1 MSDLKQEYLLS
12 LYETENV
19 ISESINS
26 EISIVMHTIT
36 KKEYICKK
44 IKNGDSYHIYTQLKE
59 NSHRNL
65 PVIEDVIVYDGN
77 VYVIQEFVQGI
88 TLEQMLIKK
97 KTLEKGKAISIMDQL
112 CDALTFLHSLNPPI
126 IHRDI
131 KPSNLI
137 IGTDGT
143 VKLIDFDVAR
153 NYKPEMLK
161 DTRLLGTEAYA
172 SPEQFGYSQTDMRS
186 DIYSAGIL
194 FYEMLTGETNVNQ
207 NKLTRKLFVVVNK
220 CTKLDP
226 KERYQSAG
234 ELKKALHKGGKR
246 ALGLLALGLVVL
258 VGVFFA
264 VKFIDPMKSSPDIT
278 STPIIENETPTVSK
292 DALLTTAEET
302 EQDAQGFSID
312 LQQFYEEDKYARY
325 LLEDPYIDRKLK
337 DTLGNNYDYFMES
350 LQSINNVNYYSED
363 QAYFFDGGVSGL
375 YTIMEASVAIY
386 QSGEIECAYLYNDEI
401 FYYSSL
407 PASKRVMQCGV
418 FFWMDKH
425 EDNSLHVE
433 TDSIDI
439 EGTYIN
445 PDNNNYVKIKK
456 DDNGY
461 FAELFGISGINIG
474 GIEEY
479 IQQTDINNWWYFSD
493 EDYVRFMFTE
503 DSVLVFEHGGF
514 SGVGVILDGQYFKQ

>member
-12 LYETENV
+12 LYETESV
-19 ISESINS
+19 ISDSTNS
-26 EISIVMHTIT
+26 EVSVVNHSISG
-36 KKEYICKK
+36 KKYICKRV
-44 IKNGDSYHIYTQLKE
+44 KNCDSYHIYMQLKE
-59 NSHRNL
+59 NPHRNL
-65 PVIEDVIVYDGN
+65 PAIEDIIVYDGN
-77 VYVIQEFVQGI
+77 VYIIQEFVQGI
-88 TLEQMLIKK
+88 SLEQMLNKEKI
-97 KTLEKGKAISIMDQL
+97 LEKAKAIAIMDQL
-112 CDALTFLHSLNPPI
+112 CDVLEYLHSLNPPV

-172 SPEQFGYSQTDMRS
+172 SPEQFGYTQTDIRS

-207 NKLTRKLFVVVNK
+207 NKLDRKLFSIVNR

-234 ELKKALHKGGKR
+234 ELKKALHKGDKR
-246 ALGLLALGLVVL
+246 ALGLLAGGLVVL
-258 VGVFFA
+258 VSVVFA
-264 VKFIDPMKSSPDIT
+264 VKFINPMKSYSDIT
-278 STPIIENETPTVSK
+278 SAPITENEISAMSK
-292 DALLTTAEET
+292 EVPLSTIETTEPKT
-302 EQDAQGFSID
+302 QGFSID
-312 LQQFYEEDKYARY
+312 LEQFYEEDKYARD

-350 LQSINNVNYYSED
+350 LQSINNVNYYPED

-401 FYYSSL
+401 FYFSSL
-407 PASKRVMQCGV
+407 PDSKREMQCGV

-425 EDNSLHVE
+425 ENNSLHVE
-433 TDSIDI
+433 ADSIDI
-439 EGTYIN
+439 KGIYIN

-479 IQQTDINNWWYFSD
+479 IQQTGVNNWWYFSD
-493 EDYVRFMFTE
+493 EDYIRFMFTE